1 MTGYLLDTNVVSDL
15 VRNPQG
21 TVAQRIRK
29 VGETKVCTSIIVAS
43 ELRYGAEKK
52 GSQRLTTQLEVVLGA
67 LQVLPFDS
75 PADVTYGRVRAQLER
90 VGKPIG
96 GNDLLIAAHA
106 LTLGYTLVS
115 DNTRE
120 FAQVRGLHCAA
131 QGNVDAPRRSS
142 TLRACLSL
150 IEEARGR
157 TQSAMSTT
165 SFIIK

>member
-21 TVAQRIRK
+21 IVAQRIRK

-52 GSQRLTTQLEVVLGA
+52 GSQRLTTQIEVVLGD
-67 LQVLPFDS
+67 LEVLPFDS
-75 PADVTYGRVRAQLER
+75 PADVTYGRVRAQLEP
-90 VGKPIG
+90 VGIPSRCKE
-96 GNDLLIAAHA
+96 LLIAAHA

-120 FAQVRGLHCAA
+120 FAQMRGL
-131 QGNVDAPRRSS
+131 QRENW
-142 TLRACLSL
+142 LRPS
-150 IEEARGR
+150 
-157 TQSAMSTT
+157 
-165 SFIIK
+165 

>member
-1 MTGYLLDTNVVSDL
+1 MRISHRFWMSLLIGSIYDGLS
-15 VRNPQG
+15 
-21 TVAQRIRK
+21 A

-96 GNDLLIAAHA
+96 GNDLLIGGNDLLIAAHA

-120 FAQVRGLHCAA
+120 FAQVRGL
-131 QGNVDAPRRSS
+131 QRENW
-142 TLRACLSL
+142 LRPS
-150 IEEARGR
+150 
-157 TQSAMSTT
+157 
-165 SFIIK
+165 

>member
-1 MTGYLLDTNVVSDL
+1 
-15 VRNPQG
+15 
-21 TVAQRIRK
+21 
-29 VGETKVCTSIIVAS
+29 VAS

-75 PADVTYGRVRAQLER
+75 PADVTYARVRAQLER

-120 FAQVRGLHCAA
+120 FPQVRGL
-131 QGNVDAPRRSS
+131 QRENW
-142 TLRACLSL
+142 LRPS
-150 IEEARGR
+150 
-157 TQSAMSTT
+157 
-165 SFIIK
+165 

>member
-120 FAQVRGLHCAA
+120 CRRAAKVKHFASLLESDRG
-131 QGNVDAPRRSS
+131 GS
-142 TLRACLSL
+142 
-150 IEEARGR
+150 R
-157 TQSAMSTT
+157 THAIGDEHYYYYD

>member
-1 MTGYLLDTNVVSDL
+1 M
-15 VRNPQG
+15 
-21 TVAQRIRK
+21 
-29 VGETKVCTSIIVAS
+29 GETKVCTSIIVAS

-75 PADVTYGRVRAQLER
+75 PADVTYGQVRAQLER

-120 FAQVRGLHCAA
+120 FAQVRGL
-131 QGNVDAPRRSS
+131 QRENW
-142 TLRACLSL
+142 LRPS
-150 IEEARGR
+150 
-157 TQSAMSTT
+157 
-165 SFIIK
+165 